1 MRPNEEIGETK
12 CPACDTIYRPMC
24 PKCGTY
30 TVRELPAPRVKRIE
44 WGPDDDVEIIG
55 WMNSHNF
62 NISWWTN
69 HERGW
74 HFSLGVLDKRGG
86 PFETKDTA
94 KVACQSAFDAW
105 VKSMME
111 GI

>member
-1 MRPNEEIGETK
+1 MKQTFEVEHHYSSPITPDEVRTGMHCNSI
-12 CPACDTIYRPMC
+12 
-24 PKCGTY
+24 
-30 TVRELPAPRVKRIE
+30 TVRELPESRVRRIE

-94 KVACQSAFDAW
+94 KAACQSAFDAW

-111 GI
+111 V